1 MTDSRRR
8 SPEPADA
15 IGAAVDAQRALLA
28 ERWPDPVDL
37 RVRMGLHTGEAQERD
52 GDYFG
57 PPLNLAARLM
67 GAAGGGQIV
76 VSEVTAAVLAGRSGV
91 ALVDLGGQR
100 LRGVADPVR
109 AFGVV
114 TEGVVGWG
122 PPADPAAAAGAAGR
136 SSRLP
141 VSNLPRERQALPFVG
156 RQVEMLSLREWWERD
171 VDTRMV
177 LRVR

>member
-1 MTDSRRR
+1 
-8 SPEPADA
+8 
-15 IGAAVDAQRALLA
+15 
-28 ERWPDPVDL
+28 
-37 RVRMGLHTGEAQERD
+37 MGLHTGEAQERD

-109 AFGVV
+109 AFR
-114 TEGVVGWG
+114 
-122 PPADPAAAAGAAGR
+122 AASPRAWWARGR
-136 SSRLP
+136 RRARRP
-141 VSNLPRERQALPFVG
+141 HRR
-156 RQVEMLSLREWWERD
+156 RR
-171 VDTRMV
+171 
-177 LRVR
+177 